1 MRKFLAATLAALVL
15 PVPGFPWGGEGHDL
29 VARIAQA
36 QLTAKVRAKIDAILG
51 PGVTIVSI
59 SSWADQV
66 RRDRPESGPWHYVDI
81 PIDQPHLDMA
91 RDCPKGDCVIAA
103 IAKFRAQLRDR
114 ATPADKR
121 KEALE
126 FVVHFVGDMHQPLHC
141 SDDKDQGGNAV
152 RTMVAGADRTSNL
165 HSVWDSTILG
175 HMGKE
180 DDLYPTMLKEAL
192 KNRKKWSKG
201 TVEQWAEESHQAAVD
216 VAYGKLPVKPV
227 AGVRNETP
235 ITIDASYEDAA
246 RPLIRMQI
254 EKAGDRLARV
264 LNESLK

>member
-1 MRKFLAATLAALVL
+1 MRKTLAVTLAILGL
-15 PVPGFPWGGEGHDL
+15 PLPGLTWGPEGHDL

-36 QLTAKVRAKIDAILG
+36 QLTKKVRAKIDAILG

-59 SSWADQV
+59 SSWADQIRNE
-66 RRDRPESGPWHYVDI
+66 RRDTGPWHYIDI

-91 RDCPKGDCVIAA
+91 RDCAKGDCVIAA
-103 IAKFRAQLRDR
+103 IAKFRAQLKDK
-114 ATPADKR
+114 ATPPDKR

-126 FVVHFVGDMHQPLHC
+126 FIVHFVGDMHQPLHD
-141 SDDKDQGGNAV
+141 SDNKDQGGNGV
-152 RTMVAGADRTSNL
+152 RVTLAGSDRPSNL
-165 HSVWDSTILG
+165 HSVWDGGILG
-175 HMGKE
+175 HMGTE
-180 DDLYPTMLKEAL
+180 DQLYPAMLQEAL

-201 TVEQWAEESHQAAVD
+201 SVEQWAEEGHKAAVEIT
-216 VAYGKLPVKPV
+216 YGKLPVKPV

-235 ITIDASYEDAA
+235 IALDASYEDAA
-246 RPLIRMQI
+246 KPLIRVQI